1 MRKEFIGGSVDF
13 YSPEIQF
20 TPVCRM
26 MLFLTVWI
34 SQHLH
39 FKCCSSESST
49 KVSSFSETHFFL
61 ASLSLQSRKVCVTRN
76 IPDFIYAY
84 RWCADKNNPLSKK
97 SFFLLFLSVLEKS
110 ELSCCEL
117 DVLLGWA
124 QEMIC
129 RFCLVTRSFSQCW
142 AKNETSSDRRG
153 NASLLAALSLLLM
166 QCCNVSRLK
175 KNIYILYFCYL
186 FRSCGTRLLSHLWS
200 ASHPH
205 CAVKLNYIHLDE
217 SSSTTKCLLPFEE
230 WLPLY
235 SKHYLI
241 RAVTCANILAGV
253 KSHLLEK
260 WYEENSGS

>member
-84 RWCADKNNPLSKK
+84 R
-97 SFFLLFLSVLEKS
+97 
-110 ELSCCEL
+110 
-117 DVLLGWA
+117 
-124 QEMIC
+124 
-129 RFCLVTRSFSQCW
+129 
-142 AKNETSSDRRG
+142 
-153 NASLLAALSLLLM
+153 
-166 QCCNVSRLK
+166 
-175 KNIYILYFCYL
+175 
-186 FRSCGTRLLSHLWS
+186 
-200 ASHPH
+200 
-205 CAVKLNYIHLDE
+205 
-217 SSSTTKCLLPFEE
+217 
-230 WLPLY
+230 
-235 SKHYLI
+235 
-241 RAVTCANILAGV
+241 
-253 KSHLLEK
+253 
-260 WYEENSGS
+260 